1 MTHAPFSFESEIQ
14 PQKTM
19 QPVDTW
25 NNNTK
30 CMLGTRTKKKTV
42 WKIEIEKEK
51 KGKKNEKKKERK
63 KKRSKEEP
71 EGCASSRVQFVPHS
85 EKQPTLQPTLNL
97 APEDGVTQSSYRS
110 LTSKLI

>member
-1 MTHAPFSFESEIQ
+1 MKQQHEVYVGNP
-14 PQKTM
+14 
-19 QPVDTW
+19 D
-25 NNNTK
+25 
-30 CMLGTRTKKKTV
+30 KKKTV